1 MPPAR
6 EPEGE
11 ASPLAFFATELRR
24 LREQAGWSQG
34 RLGQEISYSNGLISM
49 VETARRIPSLD
60 FAERCD
66 QALDTDG
73 TLVRIWPMLAYGALP
88 SRFRPWV
95 DIERQAH
102 TLRGWDPL
110 LIPGLLQT
118 PGYART
124 ILQADPGVTDERV
137 EELLTARLERQKM
150 LEGAAPPLLWT
161 VFDEGVLRRSIGG
174 PEIMRDQLAALLAV
188 SERRQVSVQVLSREA
203 GATGGAIA
211 GLEGGFLIAGIEGS
225 LDSVFVESAAVG
237 HVTDHPRDVAV
248 ICKRYE
254 SIRSAALP
262 ARASADLIAKV
273 MTEWQQT

>member
-150 LEGAAPPLLWT
+150 LAGAAPPLLWT
-161 VFDEGVLRRSIGG
+161 VLDEGSCGAVSADRRSCGTSSPPCWPCRSAG
-174 PEIMRDQLAALLAV
+174 RSPYR
-188 SERRQVSVQVLSREA
+188 SCRERRGPPEARSRVWK
-203 GATGGAIA
+203 
-211 GLEGGFLIAGIEGS
+211 GIPHC
-225 LDSVFVESAAVG
+225 G
-237 HVTDHPRDVAV
+237 HRGQPR
-248 ICKRYE
+248 
-254 SIRSAALP
+254 
-262 ARASADLIAKV
+262 
-273 MTEWQQT
+273 